1 MAVQRQKPILV
12 TGVSL
17 SFLLWIGSAMQDSI
31 VGLTEWGIP
40 GAIALGTGLW
50 WWRKSHQ
57 STTTKTPVLPAIDQQ
72 VVETEIQ
79 KVQAVLDQIAT
90 EAPETEVS
98 NLNSRFSQLSENLN
112 RDTLNIAITGGKSVG
127 KTCLK
132 QALTVSSHHFLE
144 TSPLYQNSSNSESI
158 EATALP
164 CEIVLFIVNGDLT
177 DSEYQTLQQW
187 HQLQQKLLV
196 VFNKQD
202 HYSAE
207 QQAVIFKQLQTRL
220 SKVVPEADIITT
232 SAAPAPIKVRKF
244 QADNSYEQWQ
254 ETPPPQIDA
263 LETRLNTLLNEEKQT
278 LLYQS
283 TWRKAYLLKREAKT
297 ILNQIRRQRAFPYIE
312 QYQWVAAGTA
322 FANPVSSLDL
332 LATAAINTQLVFD
345 LGKIYQQK
353 FSWQQAQ
360 TVAGTLGKQMV
371 QLGLVEFSTQTMTS
385 LLKTNAMTYLAGGTV
400 QGLSA
405 AYLTRIAGLSLM
417 EYFEEQEISETTG
430 QELNL
435 NRLQEKL
442 QQVFR
447 NNQRTALL
455 KHLMQQ
461 GKEQLFN
468 RNQSAVTSL

>member
-1 MAVQRQKPILV
+1 MAVQLRKPILV

-17 SFLLWIGSAMQDSI
+17 SFLLWIGSTIQDSI
-31 VGLTEWGIP
+31 LSLGEWGIP

-50 WWRKSHQ
+50 WWRKSQQ
-57 STTTKTPVLPAIDQQ
+57 STASEIVTLPTIDQEA
-72 VVETEIQ
+72 VEKEIN
-79 KVQAVLDQIAT
+79 QAQTVLDQIVA
-90 EAPETEVS
+90 EAPETEIS
-98 NLNSRFSQLSENLN
+98 DLKNRLSQLSENLN
-112 RDTLNIAITGGKSVG
+112 RETLNIAIAGGKSVG
-127 KTCLK
+127 KTSLK
-132 QALTVSSHHFLE
+132 QALTVSSHHLLE
-144 TSPLYQNSSNSESI
+144 TSALYQNSSDSESV

-164 CEIVLFIVNGDLT
+164 CEIVIFVVNGDLT

-220 SKVVPEADIITT
+220 SKLLPEADILST

-244 QADNSYEQWQ
+244 QADHSCEEWQ
-254 ETPPPQIDA
+254 ETPPPQIES

-278 LLYQS
+278 LLCQS
-283 TWRKAYLLKREAKT
+283 TWRKAYLLKREAKI
-297 ILNQIRRQRAFPYIE
+297 ILNQIRRQRALPYIE

-405 AYLTRIAGLSLM
+405 AYLTRIAGLSLI
-417 EYFEEQEISETTG
+417 EYLEEQEISQATG
-430 QELNL
+430 EELNL

-442 QQVFR
+442 QQVFQ

-461 GKEQLFN
+461 GKERLFN
-468 RNQSAVTSL
+468 SNQSAVTS

>member
-1 MAVQRQKPILV
+1 MAVQRRKPILV

-17 SFLLWIGSAMQDSI
+17 SFLLWIGSTIQDSI
-31 VGLTEWGIP
+31 LSLGEWGIP

-50 WWRKSHQ
+50 WWRKSQQ
-57 STTTKTPVLPAIDQQ
+57 STASEIATLPAIDQQ
-72 VVETEIQ
+72 AVETEI
-79 KVQAVLDQIAT
+79 KQAQTVLDQIVA
-90 EAPETEVS
+90 EAPETEIS
-98 NLNSRFSQLSENLN
+98 ELKNRLSQLLENLN
-112 RDTLNIAITGGKSVG
+112 REILNIAVVGGKSVG
-127 KTCLK
+127 KTSLK
-132 QALTVSSHHFLE
+132 QALTVSSHHLIE
-144 TSPLYQNSSNSESI
+144 TPALYQNTSDSQSV
-158 EATALP
+158 EAAALP
-164 CEIVLFIVNGDLT
+164 CEIVIFVVNGDLT

-220 SKVVPEADIITT
+220 SKLVPEADIISA

-244 QADNSYEQWQ
+244 QEDNSCEEWQ
-254 ETPPPQIDA
+254 ETPPAQIEA
-263 LETRLNTLLNEEKQT
+263 LETRLNTLLNEQKQI

-283 TWRKAYLLKREAKT
+283 TWRKTYFLKREAKT
-297 ILNQIRRQRAFPYIE
+297 ILNQIRRQRALPYIE

-345 LGKIYQQK
+345 LGQIYQQK
-353 FSWQQAQ
+353 VSWQKAQ

-405 AYLTRIAGLSLM
+405 AYLTRIAGLSLI
-417 EYFEEQEISETTG
+417 EYFEEQEISQAAGE
-430 QELNL
+430 ELNL

-442 QQVFR
+442 QQVFQ

-461 GKEQLFN
+461 GKARLFKS
-468 RNQSAVTSL
+468 NQSAVTSL